1 MDVLEPW
8 PLKIVFDNVIGSKK
22 MPAILANLVSNTTGD
37 NKPAILEFAV
47 VGVVAIAVTGAIASY
62 IQKYLTTKVGQQVM
76 HDLRHILYHHI
87 QRLSLS
93 YYEQQKTGDL
103 IVRIT
108 SDIDAVQ
115 DFVSSALLGIVI
127 DILTLVGMLCVMFY
141 LDWDFTLIA
150 LSVAPI
156 LFFVV
161 YSYTHRIKKATRA
174 VKKKESEIASVV
186 QESLTSMRVIKAF
199 AREDYEEQRLDKE
212 SLESVEMARVYL
224 VRQRTDLCATHLQ
237 LLLNKSLSSFLRR
250 AESPVS
256 QAKCETGR

>member
-1 MDVLEPW
+1 MAKIRITTLLRPYWHWLAVAFVALLAEGAMDVLEPW

-47 VGVVAIAVTGAIASY
+47 IGVIAIAVTGAIASY

-127 DILTLVGMLCVMFY
+127 DILTLVGMLCVMSY
-141 LDWDFTLIA
+141 LDRDFTLIA

-174 VKKKESEIASVV
+174 VKKKESEIAS
-186 QESLTSMRVIKAF
+186 
-199 AREDYEEQRLDKE
+199 
-212 SLESVEMARVYL
+212 
-224 VRQRTDLCATHLQ
+224 THLQ